1 MKIRKAYLKILAIFF
16 LCCLSPSFVWAA
28 APPRSGRV
36 IRHFSRGKQI
46 QDITWWKNNKLA
58 RRKSF
63 YRNGRLRQ
71 DVVYQSGKPVMRKE
85 YDENGRLKSLWTA
98 ESQEVRI
105 YSEDGTFRT
114 ITIKRDH
121 AEK

>member
-1 MKIRKAYLKILAIFF
+1 MRTQKWYVEILAVLF
-16 LCCLSPSFVWAA
+16 LYCLAISPVSAA
-28 APPRSGRV
+28 FPARNGRDVRYFSGE
-36 IRHFSRGKQI
+36 KKI

-63 YRNGRLRQ
+63 YRNGRLWQ
-71 DVVYQSGKPVMRKE
+71 DVVYQSGKPVIRKE

-114 ITIKRDH
+114 ITIKHDH
-121 AEK
+121 SEK